1 MVEYNPTR
9 TEATNN
15 EPGMGQRAKRFVV
28 QETKNMAE
36 ERGIN
41 DRLANRIDGYREAVG
56 VVRERMQGDGTS
68 RAASYLED
76 VITSADRITDSLRR
90 GDWRTTRNEA
100 RSLAREHPE
109 ILLGTAFMVGAF
121 VGRMLRE
128 NFAENNAQNS
138 PPTTRSPDVATAGSP
153 YAGV

>member
-1 MVEYNPTR
+1 MVEYNPTK
-9 TEATNN
+9 TQATSK
-15 EPGMGQRAKRFVV
+15 EPGMGQRAKQFVV

-41 DRLANRIDGYREAVG
+41 DRLANRIDGYRDAVG

-68 RAASYLED
+68 RAAHYLED
-76 VITSADRITDSLRR
+76 VLTSADRITESLRR
-90 GDWRTTRNEA
+90 GDWRTARTETRA
-100 RSLAREHPE
+100 LAQEHPE

-128 NFAENNAQNS
+128 NFAENNAQTN
-138 PPTTRSPDVATAGSP
+138 PANTGSPDVATAGSP